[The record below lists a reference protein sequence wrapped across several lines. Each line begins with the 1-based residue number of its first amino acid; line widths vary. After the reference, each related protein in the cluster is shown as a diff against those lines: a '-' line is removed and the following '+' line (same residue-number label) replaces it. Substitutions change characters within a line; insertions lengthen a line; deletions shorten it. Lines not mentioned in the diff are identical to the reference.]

1 MSLLLF
7 TRQGCCL
14 CEGLEEKLR
23 ALDPPPPLQ
32 TVDVDADPALQ
43 ARYGLAVPVLAVP
56 GSTAAAGG
64 WRELPRVP
72 PRLSGDALGIWLR
85 KNGFPGESS

>member
-1 MSLLLF
+1 MTLLLF

-23 ALDPPPPLQ
+23 ALQPPLELDAR
-32 TVDVDADPALQ
+32 DVDGDPALQ
-43 ARYGLAVPVLAVP
+43 ARYGLEVPVLALPEP
-56 GSTAAAGG
+56 GGG

-72 PRLSGDALGIWLR
+72 PRLSGEALQIWLR
-85 KNGFPGESS
+85 RNGFAGESA